1 MAAILTLRSLLPLPL
16 LLLVTSAALQAPPV
30 VTGRVSD
37 AATAAP
43 LPGAQVS
50 VRGTMHGALTDA
62 RGIYRIVLPDT
73 LAGREVQLAVTVMG
87 YGSGERTVRV
97 AADSTVVDFALSA
110 QALSMHGV
118 IISAKGDPIEG
129 VKVPFSVTPQLL
141 FRTPGPAHNTEAY
154 ARIEENGFRA
164 ALDHPLSTFGVDVDR
179 ASYAN
184 VRRFLQRGKLPPA
197 DAVRIEEL
205 INYFPYGDPPPT
217 DEHPFSVS
225 TEVGP
230 APWQPAHQL
239 LRIGLQGRQV
249 ATAELPPA
257 NLVFLID
264 VSGSM
269 RPHNKLPLVKRALAM
284 VVDELR
290 PQDRVAMVVYASA
303 TGLVLPSTGGADKAT
318 IRAAIDQL
326 EAGGST
332 AGGAGLRLAYRVA
345 AEHHIPGGINR
356 VVLATD
362 GDFNVGASSDAQMI
376 RLVEQARE
384 GGTAL
389 TVLGFGMGNLKDSKL
404 EGLADHGNGN
414 YAYIDDLA
422 EARKALVEERG
433 GTFFTLARDVKIQV
447 EFNPALVHA
456 YRLIGYENRLLDA
469 EDFEDDA
476 KDAGDLGAGHAVTAL
491 YEIVPVGVEHTVET
505 GSTPPLRYQA
515 ERPTDGVRFARE
527 LAFVSLRYKPPE
539 EDVSRLLQVPVAAA
553 SRPPSTDLR
562 FAAAV
567 AGFGMILRDSE
578 HRGRLDYAGV
588 LEQAAGALGEDP
600 GGHRAGFLELVR
612 QARRVSAVT
621 AEAGPGG

>member
-30 VTGRVSD
+30 ITGRVSD
-37 AATAAP
+37 GATAAP
-43 LPGAQVS
+43 LHGAQVL

-62 RGIYRIVLPDT
+62 RGTYRITLPDT
-73 LAGREVQLAVTVMG
+73 LIGREVQLAVAVMG
-87 YGSGERTVRV
+87 YGQDTRTVRV
-97 AADSTVVDFALSA
+97 AADSTVVDFSLNA
-110 QALSMHGV
+110 QSLTLKDVVVTGADRIQG
-118 IISAKGDPIEG
+118 K
-129 VKVPFSVTPQLL
+129 KVPFSVTPELL
-141 FRTPGPAHNTEAY
+141 FRTARPDHNTESY

-164 ALDHPLSTFGVDVDR
+164 ALNHPLSTFGVDVDR

-217 DEHPFSVS
+217 DEHPFSVN
-225 TEVGP
+225 TEVAA

-249 ATAELPPA
+249 ATADLPPA

-269 RPHNKLPLVKRALAM
+269 RTPNKLPLVKRALAM

-290 PQDRVAMVVYASA
+290 PQDRVAIVVYAGA
-303 TGLVLPSTGGADKAT
+303 TGLALPSTSGADKAA
-318 IRAAIDQL
+318 IRAAIDRL

-345 AEHHIPGGINR
+345 TEHHIPGGINR

-433 GTFFTLARDVKIQV
+433 GTFFTLAKDVKIQV
-447 EFNPALVHA
+447 EFNPAFVHA

-469 EDFEDDA
+469 EDFEDDG

-491 YEIVPVGVEHTVET
+491 YEIVPAGVEHTVKT
-505 GSTPPLRYQA
+505 GSTPPLRYQG
-515 ERPTDGVRFARE
+515 ERTADGVRFSDE

-539 EDVSRLLQVPVAAA
+539 EDVSRLVQVPVAAA
-553 SRPPSTDLR
+553 SQPPSADLR

-578 HRGRLDYAGV
+578 HRGRLDYASV

-600 GGHRAGFLELVR
+600 GGHRAAFLELVR
-612 QARRVSAVT
+612 TARRVSAVA
-621 AEAGPGG
+621 AEAGSGG

>member
-30 VTGRVSD
+30 ITGRVSD
-37 AATAAP
+37 GATAAP
-43 LPGAQVS
+43 LNGAQVL

-62 RGIYRIVLPDT
+62 RGTYRITLPDT
-73 LAGREVQLAVTVMG
+73 LIGREVQLAVAVMG
-87 YGSGERTVRV
+87 YGQDTRTVRV
-97 AADSTVVDFALSA
+97 AADSTVVDFSLNAQSLS
-110 QALSMHGV
+110 LKDVV
-118 IISAKGDPIEG
+118 ITGADRIQGK
-129 VKVPFSVTPQLL
+129 KVPFSVTPELL
-141 FRTPGPAHNTEAY
+141 FRTARPDHNTESY
-154 ARIEENGFRA
+154 ALIEENGFRA

-217 DEHPFSVS
+217 DEHPFSVN
-225 TEVGP
+225 TEVAA

-249 ATAELPPA
+249 ATADLPPA

-269 RPHNKLPLVKRALAM
+269 RTPNKLPLVKRALAM

-290 PQDRVAMVVYASA
+290 PQDRVAIVVYAGA
-303 TGLVLPSTGGADKAT
+303 TGLALPSTSGADKAA
-318 IRAAIDQL
+318 IRAAIDRL

-422 EARKALVEERG
+422 EARKALIEERG
-433 GTFFTLARDVKIQV
+433 GTFFTLAKDVKIQV
-447 EFNPALVHA
+447 EFNPAFVHA

-469 EDFEDDA
+469 EDFEDDG

-491 YEIVPVGVEHTVET
+491 YEIVPAGVEHTVKT
-505 GSTPPLRYQA
+505 GSTPPLRYQG
-515 ERPTDGVRFARE
+515 ERTADGVRFSDE

-539 EDVSRLLQVPVAAA
+539 EDVSRLVQLPVAAA
-553 SRPPSTDLR
+553 SETPSADLR

-578 HRGRLDYAGV
+578 HHGRLDYAGV

-600 GGHRAGFLELVR
+600 GGHRAAFLELVR
-612 QARRVSAVT
+612 TARRVSAVT
-621 AEAGPGG
+621 AEAGSGG